1 MGINVKKIL
10 IVDDENVQVE
20 SLIRGLKI
28 SGFKAEGAISG
39 IEALKILDNSF
50 DLIVTDF
57 EMPGMNG
64 LELLNEIRKIHPTL
78 PVILTTAFGD
88 KELVVDAMHKKC
100 NGFLDKPFT
109 LDVLI
114 QEINK
119 VL

>member
-1 MGINVKKIL
+1 MKKIL

-20 SLIRGLKI
+20 SLKRGLRI
-28 SGFKAEGAISG
+28 SGFKAEGVVSG
-39 IEALKILDNSF
+39 KDALDLLDNTF
-50 DLIVTDF
+50 DLVVTDF
-57 EMPGMNG
+57 EMPNMNG
-64 LELLNEIRKIHPTL
+64 LELLKEIRKEYPDL

-109 LDVLI
+109 LNVLI
-114 QEINK
+114 EEINK